1 MWFRHYLMAMTQRRS
16 TQPGHKGRFEST
28 DIIGP
33 RARVRNVRSTWTDEA
48 RRIIRSEMERRD
60 ISYKEL
66 ARLLSTHTG
75 PPLDFA
81 VTERNLISRISR
93 GTFSFSFALQVLR
106 AMRVRSLDVTAI
118 DPPPT
123 RSIINHTG
131 SVLSRK
137 DNR

>member
-1 MWFRHYLMAMTQRRS
+1 MGMTQRRS

-28 DIIGP
+28 DLSGP
-33 RARVRNVRSTWTDEA
+33 RARVRTVRSTWNDEA

-60 ISYKEL
+60 ISYKQLAEL
-66 ARLLSTHTG
+66 LGTQTG

-118 DPPPT
+118 DPPP
-123 RSIINHTG
+123 
-131 SVLSRK
+131 
-137 DNR
+137 NR